1 MKSTSKGIR
10 HNAVA
15 YKKRADTRTKKKNE
29 AHDEKKR
36 TQTEKRIITNESAFF
51 VLYVSANGI
60 SFLRQRGV
68 S

>member
-15 YKKRADTRTKKKNE
+15 YKKRADTRTKKKTR
-29 AHDEKKR
+29 HTTKKR